1 MKRWST
7 GEVAK
12 QRNISVRTLRYYDQI
27 GLLSPG
33 FKDENGKRYYSEED
47 LFTLEKIMIL
57 KSLSLPLE
65 EIREVLKQLSYKQ
78 ILVSHYNYLQEQLS
92 ELQTSISNTASLI
105 NMTDLEES
113 LSWDRVTE
121 LVQHS
126 QKRSKKWTDY
136 FQEEEKAFLEKTI
149 PNLGSND
156 EITQQYISLLRRIE
170 WCVEHHTPAES
181 DEGFEIASELIR
193 LSQKSF
199 QGDSELMDQFWEVRK
214 MPAEETGLYP
224 VSKEVLEFVERCLA
238 YADSRAG
245 S

>member
-1 MKRWST
+1 MKRWTT

-27 GLLSPG
+27 GLLAPG

-78 ILVSHYNYLQEQLS
+78 ILVSHYNYLQEQLA

-113 LSWDRVTE
+113 LSWNRVAE

-136 FQEEEKAFLEKTI
+136 FEEEEKAFLEKTI

-170 WCVEHHTPAES
+170 WCVEHHIPAES

-199 QGDSELMDQFWEVRK
+199 QGDSKLMDQFWEVRK
-214 MPAEETGLYP
+214 LPAEETGLYP
-224 VSKEVLEFVERCLA
+224 VSEEVLKFVERCLA